1 MADARDNRQLSA
13 DSTAGVPRGQWQ
25 RARRRRREPVETSEF
40 AAFTLRVIRA
50 HSRRVG
56 DGDIDSLSD
65 LLAMSRELDTA
76 ITTAVRALHDF
87 GYSWT
92 EIADRLGTSRQNA
105 RQRWAQS

>member
-1 MADARDNRQLSA
+1 
-13 DSTAGVPRGQWQ
+13 
-25 RARRRRREPVETSEF
+25 
-40 AAFTLRVIRA
+40 VIRA

-65 LLAMSRELDTA
+65 LLAMSRELDAA
-76 ITTAVRALHDF
+76 IATAVRALHEF

-105 RQRWAQS
+105 RQRWGQTRDDDRRQ

>member
-1 MADARDNRQLSA
+1 M
-13 DSTAGVPRGQWQ
+13 
-25 RARRRRREPVETSEF
+25 ETSEF

-56 DGDIDSLSD
+56 DGDIDSLVD
-65 LLAMSRELDTA
+65 LLAMSRELDHA
-76 ITTAVRALHDF
+76 IANAVTALHEF

-105 RQRWAQS
+105 RQRWGREREGADAS